1 MTLFEG
7 KVKEEYEIK
16 GFILEQSI
24 TRRLEALGLN
34 DGTKII
40 LMNRKKNGAFIIK

>member
-1 MTLFEG
+1 MGKKKEKVKEDFFMTLFEG

-24 TRRLEALGLN
+24 TRILYAL
-34 DGTKII
+34 
-40 LMNRKKNGAFIIK
+40 